1 MALLYTDRLTALA
14 RAVERASADQT
25 QEAYLLELL
34 DMSAALDSQSEA
46 ACYRPFYA
54 AARWIRQ
61 NRDDQ
66 TLKEADGAK
75 FTGLADVIEDLLLQQ
90 RALDAQSV
98 AAGLTIPEGFAA
110 DAAQLC
116 SPCAESGGVASP
128 LQFIGSVSVSTTTR
142 F

>member
-1 MALLYTDRLTALA
+1 MALPYTNRFTALA
-14 RAVERASADQT
+14 RALERAAATASDEQ
-25 QEAYLLELL
+25 YLLELL
-34 DMSAALDSQSEA
+34 DMSAAVDAGGAA

-61 NRDDQ
+61 NRNDQ

-75 FTGLADVIEDLLLQQ
+75 FTGLVDVIEDLLLQQ
-90 RALDAQSV
+90 RALDRQSE

-110 DAAQLC
+110 EAAQLC
-116 SPCAESGGVASP
+116 DPCAQSGGVALP
-128 LQFIGSVSVSTTTR
+128 LPFIGSVSVSTTAR